1 MTPFQHSNGLF
12 IFGGFGTHNP
22 NGLNEFKMRSVNSA
36 GVLGGSRF
44 TDWMSVND
52 MSMEEMTD
60 AIWDEA
66 NICEYKSN
74 CGYNRD
80 FYNVV
85 DIVIEDCNPTPS
97 PGVDCPVLVC
107 IKPPSY
113 VVECDVD
120 CTETCHEDY
129 MKEVNERD
137 RGLCTAKDAI
147 RSDSCTK
154 CDGVAVTS
162 SSKLLML
169 SAAGMMWPCY
179 S

>member
-1 MTPFQHSNGLF
+1 MWGWRDDMVQSQ
-12 IFGGFGTHNP
+12 P
-22 NGLNEFKMRSVNSA
+22 NGYLRVILSA
-36 GVLGGSRF
+36 PR
-44 TDWMSVND
+44 
-52 MSMEEMTD
+52 
-60 AIWDEA
+60 
-66 NICEYKSN
+66 
-74 CGYNRD
+74 
-80 FYNVV
+80 
-85 DIVIEDCNPTPS
+85 
-97 PGVDCPVLVC
+97 
-107 IKPPSY
+107 KPPSY

-169 SAAGMMWPCY
+169 SAAGMMWTCY
-179 S
+179 L